1 MFRVPGRVLLVM
13 LVGIQKSGRAEV
25 PEVRAY
31 RTRTTLVPLPL
42 VPLVPVLGKVL
53 VLLHLL
59 VGFDVRVVE
68 VRLEHD
74 DTVRQHIRR
83 VGGGEDAAVV
93 DAEAFGELFHNA
105 IDLLGFPWDPE
116 STDARGRRRRRRR
129 RYNLR

>member
-1 MFRVPGRVLLVM
+1 M
-13 LVGIQKSGRAEV
+13 
-25 PEVRAY
+25 
-31 RTRTTLVPLPL
+31 
-42 VPLVPVLGKVL
+42 
-53 VLLHLL
+53 LLHLF

-83 VGGGEDAAVV
+83 VGGGEHASVV

-116 STDARGRRRRRRR
+116 STDARDGEGDGEGDVITYVSTRIHTP
-129 RYNLR
+129 YTTLYTALYILITSLTVAL